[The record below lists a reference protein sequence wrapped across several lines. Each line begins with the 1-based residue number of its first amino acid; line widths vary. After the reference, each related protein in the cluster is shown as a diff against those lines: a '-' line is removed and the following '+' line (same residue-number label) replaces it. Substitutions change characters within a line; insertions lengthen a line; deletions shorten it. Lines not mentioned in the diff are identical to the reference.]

1 MGCGYPREFGGVL
14 VIFRP
19 TAKTFR
25 VVGYYT
31 GKVVTGLGVLAIA
44 PIFVGALYQEWDPV
58 LNFTIGALLSF
69 VVGLGLQIAFYTLDD
84 LDWGEGLIVTAGA
97 WLWATVLA
105 AIPTFMSGHFGLF
118 ADAVFDVM
126 SGFTT
131 TGLTLLQDLD
141 HVSVAQNMWRHILT
155 FAGGQGIVV
164 IALTFLLKSS
174 AGAFSMYK
182 GEGRDDRILPSVVET
197 AKAIWLVAGVY
208 LIVGTGVLTLLNLS
222 LGLTFER
229 SFWYGMWTFM
239 GAWSTGGFAPLS
251 YNMMYYH
258 SLTFEIVTLI
268 IAIAGSMNFALHW
281 AIWNGKRDELRR
293 NIEIQAFTTTL
304 LITVALAIVALA
316 KTGIYP
322 DVVAMARKATY
333 LVVSAHTGTGF
344 STLFS
349 QAFRTQWGPL
359 AMMVVSI
366 AMMLGASSGSTAGGI
381 KAMRV
386 GIFFKAVK
394 GDLKRIL
401 MPETA
406 VIKEGYHHIH
416 DYFLDDKTIKRVFI
430 IILLFVFTYFLA
442 GFVGMFYGYSFVDSL
457 FDGASALSTTGLSC
471 GITDPVSMP
480 VGLKM
485 FYTALMWIGRLEFL
499 SIMVLAV
506 HAYSI
511 VRGR

>member
-1 MGCGYPREFGGVL
+1 M
-14 VIFRP
+14 IFRP
-19 TAKTFR
+19 TAQTFR

-31 GKVVTGLGVLAIA
+31 GKVVTGLGFLALVPLA
-44 PIFVGALYQEWDPV
+44 VGVLYQEWDPA
-58 LNFTIGALLSF
+58 LNFVIGVMLSF
-69 VVGLGLQIAFYTLDD
+69 IVGLGLQIAFYTQED
-84 LDWGEGLIVTAGA
+84 LSWGEGLIVTAGA

-131 TGLTLLQDLD
+131 TGLTLIQDLD

-155 FAGGQGIVV
+155 YAGGQGIVV

-197 AKAIWLVAGVY
+197 AKAIWLVAGLY
-208 LIVGTGVLTLLNLS
+208 LVVGTAVLTAVNVS
-222 LGLTFER
+222 IGLPFEK

-239 GAWSTGGFAPLS
+239 GAWSTGGFAPMS
-251 YNMMYYH
+251 YNMLYYH
-258 SLTFEIVTLI
+258 SLALEIVTLVI
-268 IAIAGSMNFALHW
+268 CIAGSMNFALHW

-293 NIEIQAFTTTL
+293 NIEIQAFTTTM
-304 LITVALAIVALA
+304 LITIALAIVALA
-316 KTGIYP
+316 QTGVYP
-322 DVVAMARKATY
+322 EALAMARKATY
-333 LVVSAHTGTGF
+333 TIVSAHTGTGF
-344 STLFS
+344 STVLS
-349 QAFRTQWGPL
+349 QAYRTQWGPL
-359 AMMVVSI
+359 AMMVVSV

-401 MPETA
+401 MPTSA

-416 DYFLDDKTIKRVFI
+416 DYFLDDTTIKRVFI
-430 IILLFVFTYFLA
+430 IILLFLFTYFLS
-442 GFVGMFYGYSFVDSL
+442 GFVGMFYGYDFVDAL

-471 GITDPVSMP
+471 GITDPITMP

-485 FYTALMWIGRLEFL
+485 FYTVLMWAGRLEFL

>member
-1 MGCGYPREFGGVL
+1 MIL
-14 VIFRP
+14 RP

-31 GKVVTGLGVLAIA
+31 GKVVTGLGLLAFVPVL
-44 PIFVGALYQEWDPV
+44 VGLIYREWDPA
-58 LNFTIGALLSF
+58 LNFVIGGLLSTI
-69 VVGLGLQIAFYTLDD
+69 VGVGLQVAFYTQED
-84 LDWGEGLIVTAGA
+84 LNWGEGLIVTAGA

-131 TGLTLLQDLD
+131 TGLTLIQDLD
-141 HVSVAQNMWRHILT
+141 HVSMTQNMWRHILT
-155 FAGGQGIVV
+155 YAGGQGIVV

-197 AKAIWLVAGVY
+197 AKAIWLVAGLY
-208 LIVGTGVLTLLNLS
+208 LVVGTAALFAVNLW
-222 LGLTFER
+222 LGMPADKA
-229 SFWYGMWTFM
+229 FWYGMWTFM
-239 GAWSTGGFAPLS
+239 GAWSTGGFAPMS
-251 YNMMYYH
+251 YNILYYH
-258 SLTFEIVTLI
+258 SFLFEIITLVI
-268 IAIAGSMNFALHW
+268 CIAGSMNFALHW
-281 AIWNGKRDELRR
+281 AVWNGKPRELRR

-304 LITVALAIVALA
+304 LISIALAVVALA
-316 KTGIYP
+316 KAGVYTDAIG
-322 DVVAMARKATY
+322 MARKAIFA
-333 LVVSAHTGTGF
+333 VVSAHTGTGF
-344 STLFS
+344 STVLS
-349 QAFRTQWGPL
+349 QTYRTQWGPL
-359 AMMVVSI
+359 AMMVISV

-401 MPETA
+401 MPSTA

-416 DYFLDDKTIKRVFI
+416 DFFLDETTIKRVFI
-430 IILLFVFTYFLA
+430 IILLFLFTYFLS
-442 GFVGMFYGYSFVDSL
+442 GFVGMFYGYDFVDAL
-457 FDGASALSTTGLSC
+457 FDGSSALSTTGLSS
-471 GITDPVSMP
+471 GITDPISMP

-485 FYTALMWIGRLEFL
+485 FYTVLMWAGRLEFL
-499 SIMVLAV
+499 SIMVLAA
-506 HAYSI
+506 HAYAI